1 MDAKTN
7 KDMGDVVALKEP
19 RRFVGRRSTTFGG
32 MLRPEANRSGIQSE
46 AAVVHSAKE
55 VPGGESAN
63 EVPVTRERAIDTG
76 VLALAVV
83 VGTVLRVVGLGAV
96 GLNSDEAVYAGQ
108 AASLVGNPNFTD
120 NFPVIRAHPLLFQ
133 LIVSP
138 LYRTG
143 IPEVPGRYVNAF
155 FGVGT
160 IVLVFQ
166 LGRLLYGRRVGAL
179 AGLLLAVMPYHV
191 IITRQVLLDGPM
203 TFFAT
208 GALVCL
214 AALARTGRSSWLVAA
229 GGCLGIASLTKETA
243 VILIVSAFI
252 FLSLV
257 PRFWRPVRYLVAGA
271 AAALVLALTYPVV
284 TAVSGGGRSG
294 QSYLLWQLSRRPNH
308 DFLFYFTV
316 VPAAMGVLLLASA
329 AVGLVV
335 LRHRSSWRE
344 VLLLAWIVV
353 PFVFFEVWPVK
364 GFPYLVLLAPAI
376 VVLAARTVVA
386 LIDLKPRTLLTV
398 GLGVVAGAA
407 LVLSM
412 LVPSLRAVLAPSGSG
427 LAGAGG
433 SPGGREAGLW
443 VEAHLPEGARLLTLG
458 PSMGNVLE
466 YYSGRRADGLSV
478 SPNPLHRNPSYLPIP
493 NPDAALRSGDYQY
506 VVWDA
511 YSAKRSPTFAA
522 KELNLIGKYGGRV
535 VHTELAT
542 LGGQAMQP
550 VVVIYEV
557 QP

>member
-1 MDAKTN
+1 MREA
-7 KDMGDVVALKEP
+7 VALKN
-19 RRFVGRRSTTFGG
+19 RGRVTGRRSITIGG
-32 MLRPEANRSGIQSE
+32 RLRPLANRPGVRSVAQGVQT
-46 AAVVHSAKE
+46 AKE
-55 VPGGESAN
+55 VT
-63 EVPVTRERAIDTG
+63 VTRDRAIDLG

-83 VGTVLRVVGLGAV
+83 VGTTLRVVRLGAV

-108 AASLVGNPNFTD
+108 AASLVGNPHFAA

-133 LIVSP
+133 VLVSP
-138 LYRTG
+138 FYRTG

-166 LGRLLYGRRVGAL
+166 LGRLLYGRRVGSL
-179 AGLLLAVMPYHV
+179 AALLLAVMPYHV

-208 GALVCL
+208 AALACL
-214 AALARTGRSSWLVAA
+214 AAMGRTGQSRWLVAA
-229 GGCLGIASLTKETA
+229 GSCLGLASLTKETA
-243 VILIVSAFI
+243 VIMIVPVFV

-257 PRFWRPVRYLVAGA
+257 PRFWKPVRFLVSGA
-271 AAALVLALTYPVV
+271 AATTVLALTYPVV
-284 TAVSGGGRSG
+284 TAASGGGRSG

-308 DFLFYFTV
+308 DFLFYLTV
-316 VPAAMGVLLLASA
+316 VPASMGVLLLVSA
-329 AVGLVV
+329 ALGIVV
-335 LRHRSSWRE
+335 LRRRSSWRE

-364 GFPYLVLLAPAI
+364 GFPYLVLLAPA
-376 VVLAARTVVA
+376 VAVLATRSLIA
-386 LIDLKPRTLLTV
+386 LIDLKPRTRLTV
-398 GLGVVAGAA
+398 SSGVVASAV
-407 LVLSM
+407 LVVSL
-412 LVPSLRAVLAPSGSG
+412 LVPSVRDVLEPSASG
-427 LAGAGG
+427 LAGSGG

-443 VEAHLPEGARLLTLG
+443 VEAHLPEGARLMTLG
-458 PSMGNVLE
+458 PSMGNVLQ
-466 YYSGRRADGLSV
+466 YYSGRRVDGLSV
-478 SPNPLHRNPSYLPIP
+478 SPNPLHRNPSYQPIP

-522 KELNLIGKYGGRV
+522 RELTLIRKHAGRV
-535 VHTELAT
+535 IHTELAAFDRKARQ
-542 LGGQAMQP
+542 L

>member
-1 MDAKTN
+1 MDAETE
-7 KDMGDVVALKEP
+7 KDLGDAVALKEGG
-19 RRFVGRRSTTFGG
+19 RDAGRRSITFDG
-32 MLRPEANRSGIQSE
+32 MLRSLAIRGGAWSE
-46 AAVVHSAKE
+46 ALRVQSAKE
-55 VPGGESAN
+55 VP
-63 EVPVTRERAIDTG
+63 VTRDRAIDLG

-83 VGTVLRVVGLGAV
+83 VGTVLRVVELGAV

-108 AASLVGNPNFTD
+108 SASLVGNPHFTD

-143 IPEVPGRYVNAF
+143 IPELPGRYVNAF

-179 AGLLLAVMPYHV
+179 AALLLAVMPYHV

-208 GALVCL
+208 AALVCL
-214 AALARTGRSSWLVAA
+214 AALGRTGQSRWLVAA
-229 GGCLGIASLTKETA
+229 GSCLGLASLTKETA
-243 VILIVSAFI
+243 LILSVSAFV

-257 PRFWRPVRYLVAGA
+257 PRFWRPVRYLVAGSA
-271 AAALVLALTYPVV
+271 ATLALALTYPVV

-308 DFLFYFTV
+308 DFLFYVTV

-335 LRHRSSWRE
+335 LRHRSSWPE

-364 GFPYLVLLAPAI
+364 GFPYLMLLVPA
-376 VVLAARTVVA
+376 VAVLAARTVVA
-386 LIDLKPRTLLTV
+386 LVDLEPRTLLTV
-398 GLGVVAGAA
+398 GGGVVASTAV
-407 LVLSM
+407 VLSM
-412 LVPSLRAVLAPSGSG
+412 LVPSVRAILEPSSSG

-443 VEAHLPEGARLLTLG
+443 VEAHLPEGARLMTLG
-458 PSMGNVLE
+458 PSMGNVLQ

-522 KELNLIGKYGGRV
+522 KELTLIRKYGGRA
-535 VHTELAT
+535 VHTELAAFD
-542 LGGQAMQP
+542 GKAIQP

>member
-1 MDAKTN
+1 MDAKTK
-7 KDMGDVVALKEP
+7 KDMGDSVALKEP
-19 RRFVGRRSTTFGG
+19 RRFVGRRSITFGG
-32 MLRPEANRSGIQSE
+32 ILRPEANRSGVRSV
-46 AAVVHSAKE
+46 APGVHSAKE
-55 VPGGESAN
+55 VP
-63 EVPVTRERAIDTG
+63 VTRDRSIDLG

-108 AASLVGNPNFTD
+108 AASLVGNPHFAD
-120 NFPVIRAHPLLFQ
+120 NFPIIRAHPLLFQ
-133 LIVSP
+133 VLVSP
-138 LYRTG
+138 FYRTG

-179 AGLLLAVMPYHV
+179 AALLLAVMPYHV

-208 GALVCL
+208 AALVCL
-214 AALARTGRSSWLVAA
+214 AALGRSGQSRWLVAA
-229 GGCLGIASLTKETA
+229 GSCLGVASLTKESA
-243 VILIVSAFI
+243 VIMIVPVFI

-257 PRFWRPVRYLVAGA
+257 PRFWKPVRYLISGA
-271 AAALVLALTYPVV
+271 AAALALALTYPIV
-284 TAVSGGGRSG
+284 TAASGGGRSG

-308 DFLFYFTV
+308 DFLFYLTV
-316 VPAAMGVLLLASA
+316 VPAAMGVLLLVSA
-329 AVGLVV
+329 AVGLVL
-335 LRHRSSWRE
+335 LRRRSSWRE
-344 VLLLAWIVV
+344 VLLLAWIVA

-364 GFPYLVLLAPAI
+364 GFPYLVLLAPA
-376 VVLAARTVVA
+376 VSVLASRTVVA
-386 LIDLKPRTLLTV
+386 LIDLKPRKLLTV
-398 GLGVVAGAA
+398 GGGVVASAA
-407 LVLSM
+407 LVLSL
-412 LVPSLRAVLAPSGSG
+412 LVPSVRAVLDPSANG

-443 VEAHLPEGARLLTLG
+443 VEAHLPQGARLMTLG
-458 PSMGNVLE
+458 PSMGNVLQ
-466 YYSGRRADGLSV
+466 YYSGRRVDGLSV
-478 SPNPLHRNPSYLPIP
+478 SPNPLHRNPSYQPIP
-493 NPDAALRSGDYQY
+493 NPDGALRSGDYQY

-522 KELNLIGKYGGRV
+522 KELTLIRKYGGRV
-535 VHTELAT
+535 VHTELAAFDGKARQ
-542 LGGQAMQP
+542 L

-557 QP
+557 QL

>member
-1 MDAKTN
+1 MDAKPK
-7 KDMGDVVALKEP
+7 KDLGDSVALKEP
-19 RRFVGRRSTTFGG
+19 RGFVGRRSITFAGK
-32 MLRPEANRSGIQSE
+32 LRPEANRSGVPTQ
-46 AAVVHSAKE
+46 AADVLSAKE
-55 VPGGESAN
+55 VPG
-63 EVPVTRERAIDTG
+63 TRDRAIDLG
-76 VLALAVV
+76 VLALGVV

-108 AASLVGNPNFTD
+108 AASLVGNPNFTE

-143 IPEVPGRYVNAF
+143 IPDVPGRYVNAI

-179 AGLLLAVMPYHV
+179 AALLLAVMPYHV

-203 TFFAT
+203 TFFTTAS
-208 GALVCL
+208 LVCL
-214 AALARTGRSSWLVAA
+214 AAMGRTGQTRWLVAA
-229 GGCLGIASLTKETA
+229 GSCLGLASLTKETA
-243 VILIVSAFI
+243 VIMFMPVFI

-257 PRFWRPVRYLVAGA
+257 PRFWKPVRYVISGA
-271 AAALVLALTYPVV
+271 AAALALALTYPIV
-284 TAVSGGGRSG
+284 TAASGGGRSG

-308 DFLFYFTV
+308 DFLFYLTV
-316 VPAAMGVLLLASA
+316 VPAAMGVLLLVSA
-329 AVGLVV
+329 AVGLVL
-335 LRHRSSWRE
+335 LRRRSSWRE
-344 VLLLAWIVV
+344 VLLLAWIVA

-364 GFPYLVLLAPAI
+364 GFPYLVLLAPA
-376 VVLAARTVVA
+376 VSVLASQAVVA
-386 LIDLKPRTLLTV
+386 LIDRKPRKLLTV
-398 GLGVVAGAA
+398 GGGVLAGAA
-407 LVLSM
+407 LVLSL
-412 LVPSLRAVLAPSGSG
+412 LVPSARAVFEPSANG

-443 VEAHLPEGARLLTLG
+443 VEAHLPHGARLMTLG
-458 PSMGNVLE
+458 PSMANVLQ

-478 SPNPLHRNPSYLPIP
+478 SPNPLHRNPSYQPIP
-493 NPDAALRSGDYQY
+493 NPDAALRSGEYQY

-511 YSAKRSPTFAA
+511 YSAKRSPAFAA
-522 KELNLIGKYGGRV
+522 KELALIRKFGGRP
-535 VHTELAT
+535 VHTELAAFDGKARQ
-542 LGGQAMQP
+542 L

-557 QP
+557 QL

>member
-1 MDAKTN
+1 MYSGE
-7 KDMGDVVALKEP
+7 KDIADSIAFKE
-19 RRFVGRRSTTFGG
+19 RGHFTGRRSIAFGG
-32 MLRPEANRSGIQSE
+32 LLRSLATRVRVWSDELGRQS
-46 AAVVHSAKE
+46 ARLAS
-55 VPGGESAN
+55 
-63 EVPVTRERAIDTG
+63 VTRGRTFDLG

-83 VGTVLRVVGLGAV
+83 VGTGLRVVDLGAV

-108 AASLVGNPNFTD
+108 SASLAGNPNFVDT
-120 NFPVIRAHPLLFQ
+120 FPVVRAHPLLFQ
-133 LIVSP
+133 MLVSP
-138 LYRTG
+138 FYRSG
-143 IPEVPGRYVNAF
+143 VPDVPGRYLNAF
-155 FGVGT
+155 FGVAT

-166 LGRLLYGRRVGAL
+166 LGRLLYGRRAGAL
-179 AGLLLAVMPYHV
+179 AALLLAVMPYHV
-191 IITRQVLLDGPM
+191 TVTRQVLLDGPM

-208 GALVCL
+208 ATLVCL
-214 AALARTGRSSWLVAA
+214 ALLARTGRGRWLVAA

-243 VILIVSAFI
+243 LILIVSAFV

-257 PRFWRPVRYLVAGA
+257 PRFWRPVRYLVAAVA
-271 AAALVLALTYPVV
+271 AAIALVLTYPVV
-284 TAVSGGGRSG
+284 TAVSGGGSSG
-294 QSYLLWQLSRRPNH
+294 QAYLLWQLSRRPNH
-308 DFLFYFTV
+308 DFLFYVTV

-329 AVGLVV
+329 AVGLVL
-335 LRHRSSWRE
+335 LRRRSSWRE

-364 GFPYLVLLAPAI
+364 GFPYLLLLAPA
-376 VVLAARTVVA
+376 VAVLAARALVA
-386 LIDLKPRTLLTV
+386 LIDLEPRTLLTV
-398 GLGVVAGAA
+398 GGGVVASAA

-412 LVPSLRAVLAPSGSG
+412 LVPSVHAALEPSSSG

-433 SPGGREAGLW
+433 SPGAREAGLW
-443 VEAHLPEGARLLTLG
+443 VEAHLPEGAQLMTLG
-458 PSMGNVLE
+458 PSMGNVLQ

-478 SPNPLHRNPSYLPIP
+478 SPNPLQRNPSYLPIP

-522 KELNLIGKYGGRV
+522 KELSLIRKYSGRAI
-535 VHTELAT
+535 HTELAAFDGRAT
-542 LGGQAMQP
+542 QP

>member
-1 MDAKTN
+1 MYSGERDPRDA
-7 KDMGDVVALKEP
+7 VALKEHG
-19 RRFVGRRSTTFGG
+19 RFSGRGSITFEGRLRSLATRVGVWSDALVG
-32 MLRPEANRSGIQSE
+32 Q
-46 AAVVHSAKE
+46 SAKR
-55 VPGGESAN
+55 VS
-63 EVPVTRERAIDTG
+63 VTRGRAIDLGILT
-76 VLALAVV
+76 LAVAL
-83 VGTVLRVVGLGAV
+83 GAVLRMVELTAV

-108 AASLVGNPNFTD
+108 AASLAGNPQFVDT
-120 NFPVIRAHPLLFQ
+120 FPVVRAHPLLFQ
-133 LIVSP
+133 TLASP
-138 LYRTG
+138 FYRSG
-143 IPEVPGRYVNAF
+143 VPDVPGRYLNAF
-155 FGVGT
+155 FGVAT

-179 AGLLLAVMPYHV
+179 AALLLAVMPYHV
-191 IITRQVLLDGPM
+191 VVTRQVLLDGPM

-208 GALVCL
+208 AALVCL
-214 AALARTGRSSWLVAA
+214 AALARTFQSRWLVAA
-229 GGCLGIASLTKETA
+229 GSCLGIASLTKETA
-243 VILIVSAFI
+243 VILIVSAFV

-271 AAALVLALTYPVV
+271 AAALALALTYPVV
-284 TAVSGGGRSG
+284 TIASGGGRSG
-294 QSYLLWQLSRRPNH
+294 QSYLLWQLARRPNH
-308 DFLFYFTV
+308 DFLFYLTV

-329 AVGLVV
+329 AVGLVL
-335 LRHRSSWRE
+335 LRRRSSWRE

-364 GFPYLVLLAPAI
+364 GFPYLVLLAPGVA
-376 VVLAARTVVA
+376 VLAARTVVA
-386 LIDLKPRTLLTV
+386 LIDLEPRTLLTV
-398 GLGVVAGAA
+398 GGGVTASAA

-412 LVPSLRAVLAPSGSG
+412 LVPSVRAVLEPSSSG

-443 VEAHLPEGARLLTLG
+443 VEAHLPEGVQLMTLG
-458 PSMGNVLE
+458 PSMGNVLQ

-522 KELNLIGKYGGRV
+522 KELTLIRKYGGRV
-535 VHTELAT
+535 VHTELAAFDGKAT
-542 LGGQAMQP
+542 QP

>member
-1 MDAKTN
+1 MDAETE
-7 KDMGDVVALKEP
+7 KDLGDAVALKEHG
-19 RRFVGRRSTTFGG
+19 RFAGRRSLTFERMMGSVASRAG
-32 MLRPEANRSGIQSE
+32 ARSGGLGVQQ
-46 AAVVHSAKE
+46 AKE
-55 VPGGESAN
+55 L
-63 EVPVTRERAIDTG
+63 PVTRDRALDLA

-83 VGTVLRVVGLGAV
+83 VGTVLRVVALGAV

-108 AASLVGNPNFTD
+108 SASLVGNPHFID

-143 IPEVPGRYVNAF
+143 IPELPGRYVSAF

-166 LGRLLYGRRVGAL
+166 LGRLLYGRRAGAL
-179 AGLLLAVMPYHV
+179 AALLLAVMPYHV

-208 GALVCL
+208 AALVCL
-214 AALARTGRSSWLVAA
+214 AALGRTSQSRWLVAA
-229 GGCLGIASLTKETA
+229 GGCLGLASLTKETA
-243 VILIVSAFI
+243 IIMIVSAFV
-252 FLSLV
+252 FLALV
-257 PRFWRPVRYLVAGA
+257 PRFWRPARYLVAGGVA
-271 AAALVLALTYPVV
+271 TLGLALTYPVV
-284 TAVSGGGRSG
+284 TAASGGGRSG

-308 DFLFYFTV
+308 DFLFYVTV
-316 VPAAMGVLLLASA
+316 VPAAMGLLLLASA
-329 AVGLVV
+329 AVGLVL
-335 LRHRSSWRE
+335 LRRRSSWRE
-344 VLLLAWIVV
+344 VLLLAWIAV

-364 GFPYLVLLAPAI
+364 GFPYLVVLTPA
-376 VVLAARTVVA
+376 VAVLAARTLVA
-386 LIDLKPRTLLTV
+386 HIDLEARTLLTV
-398 GLGVVAGAA
+398 GGGLVASAA

-412 LVPSLRAVLAPSGSG
+412 LLPSVRAVLAPSSSG

-443 VEAHLPEGARLLTLG
+443 VEAHLPEGARLMPLG
-458 PSMGNVLE
+458 PSMGNVLQ

-478 SPNPLHRNPSYLPIP
+478 SPNPLHRNPSYLPIS
-493 NPDAALRSGDYQY
+493 NTDAALRSGDYQY

-522 KELNLIGKYGGRV
+522 KELTLIRKYGGRV
-535 VHTELAT
+535 VHTELAAFD
-542 LGGQAMQP
+542 GKAMQP